1 MGDGVKFTNEETR
14 TIIHALQEYKGIF
27 GTYVETDNATENKII
42 EDILNLEKRFS
53 NYLKRTQTKEDK
65 EMMERINKRLKES
78 SIWPYED
85 VL

>member
-1 MGDGVKFTNEETR
+1 MGDGMKFTNEETR

-27 GTYVETDNATENKII
+27 GTHAETDNATENKII
-42 EDILNLEKRFS
+42 EDILSLKKRFE
-53 NYLKRTQTKEDK
+53 NYLKRTQTKKDK
-65 EMMERINKRLKES
+65 QMMDRINKRLKEN

>member
-1 MGDGVKFTNEETR
+1 MKFTNEETR

-27 GTYVETDNATENKII
+27 GTYAETDNASENQII
-42 EDILNLEKRFS
+42 EHISSLEKRFE
-53 NYLKRTQTKEDK
+53 NHLKRTQTKEDK